1 MTSRAEITK
10 SFKMQIFK
18 QKCIISQFEGN
29 QSLSHHLNWAFIIWI
44 EEKDREDQ
52 EKIESDLI
60 CPFSYQLQLQDSDF
74 QALSVYFITF

>member
-1 MTSRAEITK
+1 MHHISVWRQSIT
-10 SFKMQIFK
+10 
-18 QKCIISQFEGN
+18 
-29 QSLSHHLNWAFIIWI
+29 QSPSELSFIIWI

-60 CPFSYQLQLQDSDF
+60 CPFPYQLELQDSDF